1 MSFAKRLFDI
11 TSQNVVRHT
20 MKKLLIVFSI
30 VFLFVGIC
38 NADEKDIL
46 KSFEKIKANTETGLT
61 LRQYNELLADV
72 QVEINIFKRGS
83 NANPNFIIAAEKC
96 LKKYKAAWAY
106 WKMGNDMGEKRGPYD
121 LGMQK
126 SWNEG
131 AKLLDEVYKTLE

>member
-1 MSFAKRLFDI
+1 MPFVKRMFDI
-11 TSQNVVRHT
+11 ISQDIVRCT
-20 MKKLLIVFSI
+20 MKKLLLVFLI

-38 NADEKDIL
+38 NADEKEIL

-61 LRQYNELLADV
+61 LRKYNELLADV
-72 QVEINIFKRGS
+72 QVEINIIKRTS

-106 WKMGNDMGEKRGPYD
+106 WKMGNDMGKKRGPYD

-126 SWNEG
+126 SWSEG